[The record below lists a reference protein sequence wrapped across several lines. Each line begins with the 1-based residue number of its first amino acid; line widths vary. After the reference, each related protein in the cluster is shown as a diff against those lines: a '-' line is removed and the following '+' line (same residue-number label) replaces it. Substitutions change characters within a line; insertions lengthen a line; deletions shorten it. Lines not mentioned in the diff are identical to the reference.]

1 MKISNSNPTGL
12 IVSSVLMV
20 IGAGAIIGFFAKKSN
35 QKKASQASK
44 FFMKKLKEEGKSLK
58 NKAKDKLGSSRKVLD
73 NMPNV

>member
-1 MKISNSNPTGL
+1 MKISKSNPTGL

-20 IGAGAIIGFFAKKSN
+20 IGAGAIIGFFTKKSN

-58 NKAKDKLGSSRKVLD
+58 NKAKDRLESSRKVLD
-73 NMPNV
+73 NVSNV

>member
-20 IGAGAIIGFFAKKSN
+20 IGAGTIIGFFAKKSN

-58 NKAKDKLGSSRKVLD
+58 NKAKDRLESSRKVLD

>member
-1 MKISNSNPTGL
+1 MKLSNSNPTGL
-12 IVSSVLMV
+12 IVSSILMV
-20 IGAGAIIGFFAKKSN
+20 IGAGAIIGFFSKKRN

-58 NKAKDKLGSSRKVLD
+58 NQAKDKLGSSRKVLD